1 LILSQSQNIV
11 IVVLAIFALFA
22 LPVHAQPGG
31 PNTEA
36 IALQED
42 HQSPMVGSGQPP
54 TTFAPSLGLVQ
65 PSQSTAPSQKLFYSK
80 IKMIIIDAGSVR
92 IRFEPTETEII
103 PDLSLSLDNDADLPL
118 HQRMYDLLFY
128 ASTND
133 LPIGI
138 LYDPYTNEIQS
149 VALAFEPTSLQA
161 LPLDQNPSSSLTTE
175 DSTQRFT

>member
-1 LILSQSQNIV
+1 MSQSQSIA
-11 IVVLAIFALFA
+11 IVVLVVFALFT
-22 LPVHAQPGG
+22 LPVYAQPGG
-31 PNTEA
+31 PN
-36 IALQED
+36 IQPFALQED
-42 HQSPMVGSGQPP
+42 QQSAMMGSGQPS
-54 TTFAPSLGLVQ
+54 TTLAPSFGLVQ
-65 PSQSTAPSQKLFYSK
+65 QSQSTAPSPKLFYSK
-80 IKMIIIDAGSVR
+80 IKMIIVDAGSIR

-103 PDLSLSLDNDADLPL
+103 PDLHLLLNNDADLIL

-161 LPLDQNPSSSLTTE
+161 LPSDQNPSSSLTTV